1 MDVVE
6 RKMMLDLEI
15 GLTKTKK
22 MSKIVQSVELE
33 LKRMEDAIIWHA
45 YHVNINGAGF
55 VPGHIMVVI
64 MIGGIL

>member
-1 MDVVE
+1 MLRKAYQGKLSANVASKSVSLVETLITMDVVE

-33 LKRMEDAIIWHA
+33 LKRMEDAII
-45 YHVNINGAGF
+45 
-55 VPGHIMVVI
+55 
-64 MIGGIL
+64 